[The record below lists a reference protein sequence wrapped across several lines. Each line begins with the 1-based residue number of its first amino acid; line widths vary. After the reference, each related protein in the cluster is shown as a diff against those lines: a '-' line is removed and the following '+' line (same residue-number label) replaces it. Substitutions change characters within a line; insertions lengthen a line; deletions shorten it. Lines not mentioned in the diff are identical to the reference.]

1 MKNKAMKYL
10 YAILLTLVVLST
22 SGCVGL
28 VAGAATTGVLVAT
41 DPRSSQQIWTDE
53 SIEFEIAGM
62 NNKAPYAGNVRIASS
77 SYNGVVVL
85 MGQANT
91 EQLNEDFEAKV
102 RKLKGVKSVHSEV
115 QIMQPLDLAGVSND
129 SWITTKVKSAL
140 LTSNDLNGLKIKVI
154 TENGEVFL
162 LGYVNHKQADI
173 ATQIARN
180 ISGVKR
186 VVQAFQYN
194 DKNAT
199 S

>member
-1 MKNKAMKYL
+1 MSMV
-10 YAILLTLVVLST
+10 ILST
-22 SGCVGL
+22 SGCVGI
-28 VAGAATTGVLVAT
+28 VAGAAATGVAVAT

-53 SIEFEIAGM
+53 NIEFEVAGI
-62 NNKAPYAGNVRIASS
+62 NNKAPYNGNIRIAAS

-85 MGQANT
+85 MGQAKT
-91 EQLNEDFEAKV
+91 EQLNQSFEDRV

-115 QIMQPLDLAGVSND
+115 QIMAPLDLAGVSND

-154 TENGEVFL
+154 TENSEVFL
-162 LGYVNHKQADI
+162 LGYVNHKQAEI
-173 ATQIARN
+173 ATNIARN

-194 DKNAT
+194 DQTNT
-199 S
+199 SSS

>member
-1 MKNKAMKYL
+1 MKYL

>member
-1 MKNKAMKYL
+1 MKYL
-10 YAILLTLVVLST
+10 YAIFMSMVILST
-22 SGCVGL
+22 SGCVGII
-28 VAGAATTGVLVAT
+28 AGAAATGVVVAT

-53 SIEFEIAGM
+53 NVEFEVAGI
-62 NNKAPYAGNVRIASS
+62 NNKAPYSGNVRIAAS

-85 MGQANT
+85 MGQARS
-91 EQLNEDFEAKV
+91 EQLNQSFEEKV

-115 QIMQPLDLAGVSND
+115 QIMPPLALSAVSND

-162 LGYVNHKQADI
+162 LGYVNHKQAEI

-194 DKNAT
+194 DQASANST
-199 S
+199 SS